1 MFTPVADSKFFT
13 ISNTE
18 YPFPVPKL
26 YASIKCNENALY
38 YWIMQYSSVM
48 KVISPESLVNKV
60 KEGLKKA
67 LDKYQQS

>member
-1 MFTPVADSKFFT
+1 MLKTGLEKMLIND
-13 ISNTE
+13 ND
-18 YPFPVPKL
+18 KL

-60 KEGLKKA
+60 KDGLRKA
-67 LDKYQQS
+67 LDKYI